1 MITLAGTT
9 VSVMNEVIIPYF
21 PVRYVLVLTEL
32 MYSGNIGIDFFF
44 YLFVVY
50 RVMMRRSATLE
61 WRLRALP

>member
-9 VSVMNEVIIPYF
+9 VSVMNEIIIPYF

-61 WRLRALP
+61 WRLRARP